1 MSRQDLVTAALLG
14 LRRAAPDADLG
25 RGLPGA
31 VGQAVERAP
40 RTTGPAGLL
49 DAAALD
55 VVARRAGTV
64 QPRHTAELP
73 TVAEPE
79 TARVAAGAARARLAG
94 LVTRSDVVGDLLT
107 VHWLRT
113 AAERGYVVP
122 PALLPEVLGWATR
135 PAGREH
141 RALVAAVLGARGRW
155 LVQQIPAGA
164 ATAVLDAP
172 ETPPNG
178 DAARASVDEPQWSR
192 RPVAAR
198 TADVAAIHGDVRPD
212 DEERLARCLTDRAV
226 TVREAAA
233 QALVD
238 LPGSGFAR
246 DCAERA
252 LACVAVER
260 QRLRRVL
267 VVTLP
272 EDDAT
277 APFQD
282 MRTGAG
288 GRRAR
293 LLRAL
298 VAATPPSA
306 WTAHLGRDAADLVRM
321 DVTDQLAAQLHAGW
335 RDAAR
340 RTRDATWAQALLEV
354 HPDAVE
360 LLAVLPDTARAAAFA
375 AAFPHRGPVTRD
387 SARRM
392 LRLAAV
398 LPMPWPGTVVD
409 VVLRQIVPDPPLSD
423 WEMRS
428 AEPVLAAGLPHDAGT
443 EQQVRAVADRC
454 TAPGTAQVLH
464 AVADT
469 LMTRRAILEELA

>member
-1 MSRQDLVTAALLG
+1 MVTAALLG
-14 LRRAAPDADLG
+14 LRRAASDASFGD
-25 RGLPGA
+25 GLPA
-31 VGQAVERAP
+31 VVRQAVERAP

-49 DAAALD
+49 EVAALD

-64 QPRHTAELP
+64 QPRHTAEMP
-73 TVAEPE
+73 VPADAE
-79 TARVAAGAARARLAG
+79 TSRVACGAARTRLAT
-94 LVTRSDVVGDLLT
+94 LVTRGDAVGDLLT

-122 PALLPEVLGWATR
+122 PALLPEVLGWVRR
-135 PAGREH
+135 PAGHEH

-155 LVQQIPAGA
+155 LAQQMPAGA
-164 ATAVLDAP
+164 ATAGLDAP
-172 ETPPNG
+172 DGPPG
-178 DAARASVDEPQWSR
+178 ADAARAAVDDPQWSR

-212 DEERLARCLTDRAV
+212 DEERLSRCLSDRAV

-238 LPGSGFAR
+238 LPGSRFAR
-246 DCAERA
+246 ECAARA

-272 EDDAT
+272 EDDPA

-282 MRTGAG
+282 VRTGAG

-306 WTAHLGRDAADLVRM
+306 WTTHLGRDAADLVRM
-321 DVTDQLAAQLHAGW
+321 DVSDQLAPQLHVGW

-340 RTRDATWAQALLEV
+340 RTRDATWAQALLAV
-354 HPDAVE
+354 HPHAAE
-360 LLAVLPDTARAAAFA
+360 LLAVLPEAARTAAFA
-375 AAFPHRGPVTRD
+375 AALPRRDPVTRD

-392 LRLAAV
+392 LRLTAV
-398 LPMPWPGTVVD
+398 LPTPWPATVVD

-423 WEMRS
+423 WEVRS